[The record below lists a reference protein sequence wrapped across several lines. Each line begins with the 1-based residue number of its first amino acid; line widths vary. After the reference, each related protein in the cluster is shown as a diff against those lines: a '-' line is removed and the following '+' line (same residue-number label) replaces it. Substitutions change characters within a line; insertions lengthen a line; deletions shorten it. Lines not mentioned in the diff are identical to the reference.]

1 MTILRQDAWTNDE
14 DALLAEVTL
23 RHIREGSTQLVA
35 FEEVGEKLS
44 RTPAACGFRWNSLIR
59 KQNEEA
65 IAQAKKERKERHKRK
80 RKLQETEDDKNYTYI
95 AKQDHLYLSEKGH
108 NISIDDVISFLKQ
121 IQSTSPSIQIIE
133 EENKSLVSKVKEY
146 KKENGLLKNKLER
159 LKNEYE
165 TVCGD
170 YKALLQIMDRARKLS
185 EVPVR
190 N

>member
-1 MTILRQDAWTNDE
+1 MTILRQDAWTKEE

-59 KQNEEA
+59 KQYEGD
-65 IAQAKKERKERHKRK
+65 IVQAKKERKERNKRK
-80 RKLQETEDDKNYTYI
+80 GKKTEISNDPNYTYI
-95 AKQDHLYLSEKGH
+95 AYQEGIQRSEQPLDL
-108 NISIDDVISFLKQ
+108 SIDDIISFLKQ
-121 IQSTSPSIQIIE
+121 MQSASPTVKNLES
-133 EENKSLVSKVKEY
+133 ENKILISKIQEY
-146 KKENGLLKNKLER
+146 KKENGLLKTKLE
-159 LKNEYE
+159 LINKEYE
-165 TVCGD
+165 SVCGD
-170 YKALLQIMDRARKLS
+170 YKALLQIMDRARKLA